1 MSYNQV
7 IIVAAGKGTRF
18 GSETPKQFMML
29 GGKPI
34 LAWSMEAFRKAYPA
48 IQLVLVLPADQI
60 SLWEKIRE
68 EHGIETDHRLVPGGD
83 TRFQS
88 VSNGLKEVE
97 EGGLVAIH
105 DGVRPLIKPGTIKKL
120 FEAAAKKGNAIP
132 YSIPADSIRL
142 ERKKTNVIIDRNSIR
157 LIQTPQVFDTAML
170 KKAYEQ
176 KEDSSFTDD
185 ASVFEKA
192 GGEIHLVECPV
203 DNIKITRAE
212 DLIIAE
218 AMIQDASFKMQD

>member
-1 MSYNQV
+1 
-7 IIVAAGKGTRF
+7 
-18 GSETPKQFMML
+18 ML
-29 GGKPI
+29 AYSI
-34 LAWSMEAFRKAYPA
+34 ESFRIAFPD
-48 IQLVLVLPADQI
+48 IELLLVLPADQI

-68 EHGIETDHRLVPGGD
+68 EHGINIDHKVVQGGD

-88 VSNGLKEVE
+88 VSNGLKEIE
-97 EGGLVAIH
+97 EGGIVAIH
-105 DGVRPLIKPGTIKKL
+105 DGVRPLIKPDTIRKL

-132 YSIPADSIRL
+132 YSIPSDSIRL

-157 LIQTPQVFDTAML
+157 LIQTPQVFDTSML

-176 KEDSSFTDD
+176 KEDPSFTDD

-192 GGEIHLVECPV
+192 GGEIHLVECPAN
-203 DNIKITRAE
+203 NIKITRAE

-218 AMIQDASFKMQD
+218 AILKTHPNPP